1 MRVSWQQESKFGT
14 FELRWSDVVGPG
26 MCGRSTHAGFFA
38 GSSHFIIRIHCF
50 TIFSGHT
57 VKIGHIVSARSHITY
72 VIALVSQIRN
82 WFSVSLDFF
91 EHEAGWQKK
100 KQSSKTGKENK
111 REIQRNRGKRN
122 A

>member
-14 FELRWSDVVGPG
+14 VELRWSVVVGTG
-26 MCGRSTHAGFFA
+26 MCGRSTHAGFFV